1 MKNGKRE
8 DRVVEETRDDD
19 IEILEIVGLDE
30 DGEEITFEEDPPSDP
45 DPVMDV
51 EAQEPEDGA
60 ETRERL
66 LRLHA
71 DFENLK
77 KRSAKEVAD
86 QRRFASAAVVE
97 RLLPIID
104 NFERA
109 LATGPADED
118 DRSFR
123 RGVEL
128 IYRQLLDE
136 LKKEGLEPLDSV
148 GKTFDP
154 NLHEAVETCS
164 EGGHPPHTVIREFLK
179 GYRFQ
184 ERLLRPS
191 LVKVSVAPDES
202 SGSEPQTE

>member
-1 MKNGKRE
+1 MKN
-8 DRVVEETRDDD
+8 EERDDE

-30 DGEEITFEEDPPSDP
+30 EGEEITFEEDQAPEPVP
-45 DPVMDV
+45 EDPVP
-51 EAQEPEDGA
+51 ATGGSTSED
-60 ETRERL
+60 RERL

-77 KRSAKEVAD
+77 KRSEKEIAE
-86 QRRFASAAVVE
+86 QRRFASVAMVE

-109 LATGPADED
+109 MAIEPSCDG

-123 RGVEL
+123 QGVEL
-128 IYRQLLDE
+128 IYRQLIEE
-136 LKKEGLEPLDSV
+136 LRKEGLTPLDSV
-148 GKTFDP
+148 GQTFDP
-154 NLHEAVETCS
+154 NVHEAVETCNS
-164 EGGHPPHTVIREFLK
+164 GDHPPQTVIEELLK

-184 ERLLRPS
+184 DRLLRPS
-191 LVKVSVAPDES
+191 MVKVSVAPEEF